1 MLSRGVVSI
10 SAFLAAAISVYFVV
24 MTAIWCVRGQLGESE
39 TVMMLGGWLLSALVF
54 GSRAADPDYLDPQSI
69 IRRR

>member
-24 MTAIWCVRGQLGESE
+24 MSAVWCVEGQLGQSE
-39 TVMMLGGWLLSALVF
+39 TVMMLGGWLLAAMIF
-54 GSRAADPDYLDPQSI
+54 GSRVADPEYLDPQSI
-69 IRRR
+69 IKRR